1 MCVRRMGWHAWH
13 IRAGGKAR
21 SSAVRQS
28 CHAFAAAQ
36 CDKVATPVD
45 WKNGDDCIIVPNL
58 DDIQAKE
65 LFPNGWNALKPYLRL
80 VSDPTKQDNE

>member
-1 MCVRRMGWHAWH
+1 MC
-13 IRAGGKAR
+13 IRDR
-21 SSAVRQS
+21 
-28 CHAFAAAQ
+28 
-36 CDKVATPVD
+36 ATPVD

-80 VSDPTKQDNE
+80 VSDPSKQNNK

>member
-1 MCVRRMGWHAWH
+1 MGDWRFNEQHEVQLS
-13 IRAGGKAR
+13 GKTKYR
-21 SSAVRQS
+21 TSSFTASVNAD
-28 CHAFAAAQ
+28 H
-36 CDKVATPVD
+36 KVSTPVD

-80 VSDPTKQDNE
+80 VSDPSKQNNK